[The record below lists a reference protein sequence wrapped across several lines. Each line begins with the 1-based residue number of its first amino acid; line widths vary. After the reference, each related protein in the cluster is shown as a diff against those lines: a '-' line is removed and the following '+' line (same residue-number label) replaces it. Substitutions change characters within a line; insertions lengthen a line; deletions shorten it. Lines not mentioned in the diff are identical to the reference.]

1 MFQLELHIP
10 LTVVAAAASLTHQP
24 ELAFFDGH
32 HDGFRKVYSVCIVWE
47 VSHVPQLH
55 LLLLYYHHCALKSLN
70 RWFVYDVMFVTM
82 PNRLR
87 ENIWLKMTPFLCR
100 PS

>member
-47 VSHVPQLH
+47 VSHNIVHGLIRIKIKVVS
-55 LLLLYYHHCALKSLN
+55 LDSTSSAKSCISE
-70 RWFVYDVMFVTM
+70 Y
-82 PNRLR
+82 
-87 ENIWLKMTPFLCR
+87 
-100 PS
+100 

>member
-47 VSHVPQLH
+47 VSHNIVHGRIRIKIKVVPLDHGYIGRRWMH
-55 LLLLYYHHCALKSLN
+55 LMKYQKI
-70 RWFVYDVMFVTM
+70 RQ
-82 PNRLR
+82 
-87 ENIWLKMTPFLCR
+87 
-100 PS
+100 

>member
-47 VSHVPQLH
+47 VSHNIVHGRIRKKIKVVPLDHGYIRRRWMH
-55 LLLLYYHHCALKSLN
+55 LMKYQKS
-70 RWFVYDVMFVTM
+70 
-82 PNRLR
+82 
-87 ENIWLKMTPFLCR
+87 
-100 PS
+100 

>member
-47 VSHVPQLH
+47 VSHKYMV
-55 LLLLYYHHCALKSLN
+55 
-70 RWFVYDVMFVTM
+70 
-82 PNRLR
+82 
-87 ENIWLKMTPFLCR
+87 
-100 PS
+100 

>member
-10 LTVVAAAASLTHQP
+10 LTVVAAAAASLTHQP

-47 VSHVPQLH
+47 VSHNIALHGLIRKKLKLCHWTAHLVPNH
-55 LLLLYYHHCALKSLN
+55 
-70 RWFVYDVMFVTM
+70 V
-82 PNRLR
+82 
-87 ENIWLKMTPFLCR
+87 
-100 PS
+100 

>member
-32 HDGFRKVYSVCIVWE
+32 HDGFRKVYSVCTVWE
-47 VSHVPQLH
+47 VSQNIVHGLVRKKIKWTAHLIPNHVLSE
-55 LLLLYYHHCALKSLN
+55 Y
-70 RWFVYDVMFVTM
+70 
-82 PNRLR
+82 
-87 ENIWLKMTPFLCR
+87 
-100 PS
+100 